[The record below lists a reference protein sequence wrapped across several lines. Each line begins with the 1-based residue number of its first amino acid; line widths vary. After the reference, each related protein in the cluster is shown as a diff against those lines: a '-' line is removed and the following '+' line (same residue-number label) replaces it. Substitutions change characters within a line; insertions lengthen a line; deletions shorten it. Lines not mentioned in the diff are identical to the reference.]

1 MTELI
6 NAVKELAKKEYHDR
20 LTEHGEFVDFHHAYG
35 VIAEE
40 VTEALIETDELK
52 KDLQCYFN
60 FVRADDYENALEF
73 VSAIYSDAVCGAAE
87 LIQVAAMCEK
97 AKKSLGGKYEQRA
110 DNGKIG

>member
-1 MTELI
+1 MIELV
-6 NAVKELAKKEYHDR
+6 NAVKDLADKEYKDR

-35 VIAEE
+35 VILEE
-40 VTEALIETDELK
+40 VTEAQIETGELE

-60 FVRADDYENALEF
+60 FVRADDYKSALEF
-73 VSAIYSDAVCGAAE
+73 ISAMYSDAVCGAAE

-97 AKKSLGGKYEQRA
+97 AKKSLGGKHEQRA

>member
-6 NAVKELAKKEYHDR
+6 DAVKELAKKEYHDR

-35 VIAEE
+35 VISEE
-40 VTEALIETDELK
+40 VMESQIETGELET
-52 KDLQCYFN
+52 DLKIYFN
-60 FVRADDYENALEF
+60 FVMEDDYESALDF
-73 VSAIYSDAVCGAAE
+73 ISSMYSDAVCGAAE